1 MSAAISVPV
10 WRGVSYSAGMV
21 ALSTLGAAYFVGLF
35 NPFVS
40 EAFGINQ
47 ATLGLIFSVSTIAAV
62 IPMFLIGR
70 LIDAVSLRRY
80 TIGLLLAFAAACLAI
95 AWSPNL
101 AVFVVGVFFIRLV
114 GDWLF
119 AHAGLTA
126 SARFFGTTR
135 MRLSGLTAIGY
146 AVGPMVFPGAALA
159 LTATYGW
166 RTAWFAI
173 AAFIVIFAVPACA
186 RLLPSA
192 IFAPSTAHL
201 PPKASIRV
209 LDRRI
214 LVFLPALMSAP
225 LVFSGL
231 LFHQSVWS
239 QPRGGAEWLSLGLM
253 AYAAAQMSAMFLA
266 GYLAERFSVYRIVA
280 FHALPAAIG
289 LAICTVW
296 SAPWTLVVYLAGA
309 GVATG
314 FTLTLTPLLL
324 IGLYGDTNL
333 GAGRAMIQSVTLVCA
348 AVSTTAMGLWVDDD
362 LGMNLVFGA
371 SIAYFALASLLARL
385 GTREQRRDCQTIRDR
400 V

>member
-1 MSAAISVPV
+1 MSAAISVPA

-47 ATLGLIFSVSTIAAV
+47 ATLGLIFSVSTIVAV
-62 IPMFLIGR
+62 IPMFFIGR

-166 RTAWFAI
+166 RAAWFAI
-173 AAFIVIFAVPACA
+173 AAFIVIFAVPACV

-192 IFAPSTAHL
+192 IFAPSTAHI
-201 PPKASIRV
+201 PRKASIRV

-333 GAGRAMIQSVTLVCA
+333 GAGRAMIQSVTLICA
-348 AVSTTAMGLWVDDD
+348 AISTTAMGLWIDAD
-362 LGMNLVFGA
+362 LGMKLVFGA

-385 GTREQRRDCQTIRDR
+385 GTRGQRSDCQTIRDR

>member
-1 MSAAISVPV
+1 MSAAISVPA

-80 TIGLLLAFAAACLAI
+80 TIGLLLAFTAACLAI

-119 AHAGLTA
+119 AHAALTA

-135 MRLSGLTAIGY
+135 IRLSGLTAIGY

-159 LTATYGW
+159 LTAAYGW
-166 RTAWFAI
+166 RAAWFAI
-173 AAFIVIFAVPACA
+173 AAFIIIFAVPACV

-192 IFAPSTAHL
+192 IFAPSTAHI
-201 PPKASIRV
+201 PRKASIRV

-253 AYAAAQMSAMFLA
+253 AYAVAQMSAMFLA

-280 FHALPAAIG
+280 LHALPAAIG
-289 LAICTVW
+289 LAICTIW

-348 AVSTTAMGLWVDDD
+348 AVSTTAMGLWIDAD
-362 LGMNLVFGA
+362 LGMKLVFGA

-385 GTREQRRDCQTIRDR
+385 GTRDQRSDCQTIRDR